1 MYIAQYQKARQIAYV
16 QILSFFL
23 SCLQLLSGHEG
34 PVSSVSFCP
43 SRSLLVS
50 GSWDKTLRLWDVFE
64 QKGNVENLTHPAD
77 GGCGYFSVVGVVIAV
92 VWKYCYCMYIEV
104 KRSCI

>member
-1 MYIAQYQKARQIAYV
+1 M
-16 QILSFFL
+16 
-23 SCLQLLSGHEG
+23 
-34 PVSSVSFCP
+34 SSVSFSP

-77 GGCGYFSVVGVVIAV
+77 GGCGYNIIVGVA
-92 VWKYCYCMYIEV
+92 
-104 KRSCI
+104 